1 MGTVV
6 TTGPSVEPVTLAE
19 AKLHCRVDVSDDD
32 ALITR
37 LISAA
42 RSRAEQITQRSIAE
56 QSLTLYLDEFPTDA
70 IELLK
75 GPVNTIT
82 SVKYYD
88 DAGVLTTITSTN
100 YALDATQATA
110 WVLPAYG
117 YSWPSTQDVG
127 NAVRVEY
134 TAGWAPAS
142 VPADIKAWI
151 LAAVAAMYGQR
162 EAIAQSDRVPS
173 SVRFID
179 GLLDRWTVAAL

>member
-1 MGTVV
+1 MGLRV
-6 TTGPSVEPVTLAE
+6 TTEPTVEPVTLTE
-19 AKLHCRVDVSDDD
+19 AKLQCRVDVADDD

-82 SVKYYD
+82 SVKYYN

-100 YALDATQATA
+100 YALDAT
-110 WVLPAYG
+110 
-117 YSWPSTQDVG
+117 
-127 NAVRVEY
+127 
-134 TAGWAPAS
+134 
-142 VPADIKAWI
+142 
-151 LAAVAAMYGQR
+151 
-162 EAIAQSDRVPS
+162 
-173 SVRFID
+173 
-179 GLLDRWTVAAL
+179 